1 MFNQT
6 HIIYMIISAIVTIGI
21 ALALFFIKSKK
32 LNKIAIWFFAIST
45 VVIHFS
51 GLWYQYLTEGSAKA
65 GLEYIF
71 PIHPCHICMWLLVIS
86 ATVMDKD
93 TVIARLVKDFTFLG
107 GTVCGGI
114 GILLN
119 INYGNNPTL
128 ADYYVLKG
136 LLSHSTMVI
145 GCILL
150 FVAGY
155 ASMRLWRSITSTL
168 FGRALFVG
176 DGLLVNYTFEVFGV
190 KACNA
195 MYLQK
200 APFEQFPFVNIYSI
214 TVLAIL
220 TAATIGLVYEQIFVP
235 KDKRWYKRIIKKR

>member
-6 HIIYMIISAIVTIGI
+6 HIIYMIISTVAT
-21 ALALFFIKSKK
+21 LAVVIPLFFIKNKT
-32 LNKIAIWFFAIST
+32 LNKVAIWFFAIST

-51 GLWYQYLTEGSAKA
+51 GLWHEYLTQGTAQA

-107 GTVCGGI
+107 GTVCGSV
-114 GILLN
+114 GILFN
-119 INYGNNPTL
+119 INFDKNPTL
-128 ADYYVLKG
+128 TDYHVLKG
-136 LLSHSTMVI
+136 LVSHSTMVA
-145 GCILL
+145 GCLLL

-155 ASMRLWRSITSTL
+155 ASARLWRSITSTL
-168 FGRALFVG
+168 FGLGLFVC
-176 DGLLVNYTFEVFGV
+176 DGMLVNHVFEVFGV

-195 MYLQK
+195 MYLQE

-220 TAATIGLVYEQIFVP
+220 VSAIIGVTYEFVFLP
-235 KDKRWYKRIIKKR
+235 KEKRWYKLLGKKK